1 MSTMMRGGFI
11 ARGRPVSPLQF
22 LMLIRLNQEPKYGYE
37 MLKIFREEFEDHW
50 ELKTGTFYPAL
61 RRLESR
67 GFVKTELRDEKEFYS
82 LTKKGKTLL
91 DQFGKR
97 FERESNLSDRY
108 FRTVIK
114 WMPPSF
120 RDRIL
125 EIIQTMSRERINLY
139 SNLPHFFKDLD
150 RDKKLEVLQNIRSL
164 LRTNLDTVE
173 GLYQETLEEDAP

>member
-1 MSTMMRGGFI
+1 MMRGGFI

-22 LMLIRLNQEPKYGYE
+22 LMLIQLNQEPKYGYE
-37 MLKIFREEFEDHW
+37 MLKMFREEFEDHW

-67 GFVKTELRDEKEFYS
+67 GFVKTDLRDEKEFYS

-91 DQFGKR
+91 DQFGRR
-97 FERESNLSDRY
+97 FERESKLSDRY

-114 WMPPSF
+114 WMPHSF

-125 EIIQTMSRERINLY
+125 ELIQTMSRERINLY
-139 SNLPHFFKDLD
+139 ANLAYFFKDLN
-150 RDKKLEVLQNIRSL
+150 REKKLEVIQNIRSL
-164 LRTNLDTVE
+164 LRTHLDTVE
-173 GLYQETLEEDAP
+173 ELYQETLEEDAP

>member
-1 MSTMMRGGFI
+1 MMRGGFI

-22 LMLIRLNQEPKYGYE
+22 LMLIHLVKEPKYGYE

-67 GFVKTELRDEKEFYS
+67 GFVKTDLKDGKEFYS

-91 DQFGKR
+91 DQCGKR

-108 FRTVIK
+108 FRTLIK

-120 RDRIL
+120 RDRIF
-125 EIIQTMSRERINLY
+125 EIIQTMSSERINLY
-139 SNLPHFFKDLD
+139 ANLPHFFKDLD

-164 LRTNLDTVE
+164 LRTHLDTVE
-173 GLYQETLEEDAP
+173 ELYQETLEEDAS